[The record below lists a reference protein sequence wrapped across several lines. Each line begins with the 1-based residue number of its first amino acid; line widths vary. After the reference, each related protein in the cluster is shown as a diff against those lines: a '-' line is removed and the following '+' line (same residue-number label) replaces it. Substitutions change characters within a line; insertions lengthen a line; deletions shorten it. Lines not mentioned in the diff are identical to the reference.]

1 MFDFSQLPLV
11 NPADSP
17 SNQNDVVHY
26 GIQEGTTEALL
37 YSGVFVE
44 DAAHGISIGGDITKQ
59 S

>member
-1 MFDFSQLPLV
+1 M

-17 SNQNDVVHY
+17 ANQGDVVHY

-44 DAAHGISIGGDITKQ
+44 DAGQGISRGLGVVQ
-59 S
+59 VP